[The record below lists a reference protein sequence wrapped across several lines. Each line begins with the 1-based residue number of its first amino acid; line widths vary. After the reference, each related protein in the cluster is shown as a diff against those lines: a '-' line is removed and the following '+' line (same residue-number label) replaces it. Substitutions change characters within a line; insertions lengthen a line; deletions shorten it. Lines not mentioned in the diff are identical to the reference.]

1 MTDNQDYTFFD
12 DVPEETLPDQNEIEV
27 YEESEEGVAYA
38 PIKPGSEQ
46 KIMEAEKILKKKRRD
61 EQA

>member
-1 MTDNQDYTFFD
+1 MTDNQDY
-12 DVPEETLPDQNEIEV
+12 DVPEETLPDQHEIEV
-27 YEESEEGVAYA
+27 YEESEEGIAYT

-46 KIMEAEKILKKKRRD
+46 KIMEAEKILKKERRD